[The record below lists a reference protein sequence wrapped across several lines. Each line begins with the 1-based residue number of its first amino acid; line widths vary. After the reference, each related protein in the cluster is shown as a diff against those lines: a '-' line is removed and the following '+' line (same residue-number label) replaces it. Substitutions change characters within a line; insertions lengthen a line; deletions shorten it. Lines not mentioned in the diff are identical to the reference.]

1 MMKNILVLAGGG
13 DNDAA
18 VFATALS
25 AAQPFHEHLEFL
37 HVQIEPGEAA
47 GWEPHAEFLR
57 GSAIRETIQ
66 RLRTE
71 AVTRTASARSHF
83 EQFCDVNK
91 VVVSDQP
98 LGAAVSANWREEM
111 GDAERRLMF
120 SARHHDLVVLGRR
133 TGLNGLR
140 PDLIERILLGCGRP
154 LLIAPP
160 QPPRLLF
167 DTVMVCWKETPEA
180 ARSLAAA
187 MPLLVNAR
195 RVVLAGV
202 EERDPSLAAGLADL
216 SCQLAWHGINAE
228 VDFLSSV
235 AGPVQKV
242 LLAAAQ
248 SHNADLLVMGAYGHS
263 RTRQIIFGGFT
274 QSVLE
279 AAEIAVLLMH

>member
-13 DNDAA
+13 DNDEA
-18 VFATALS
+18 VFATALA
-25 AAQPFHEHLEFL
+25 AAQPFNAHLEFL

-57 GSAIRETIQ
+57 GAAIRETLQ

-91 VVVSDQP
+91 IVVSDQP
-98 LGAAVSANWREEM
+98 LGAAVSANWRKEM
-111 GDAERRLMF
+111 GDAERRLML
-120 SARHHDLVVLGRR
+120 SARHHDFVVLGRR

-160 QPPRLLF
+160 QPPRLLVG
-167 DTVMVCWKETPEA
+167 TVMVCWKETPEA

-187 MPLLVNAR
+187 MPLLVNAG
-195 RVVLAGV
+195 RVVLAGA
-202 EERDPSLAAGLADL
+202 EERDGSLGAGLADL

-228 VDFLSSV
+228 VDFLSSLSD
-235 AGPVQKV
+235 PVPKV
-242 LLAAAQ
+242 LLTAAR

-263 RTRQIIFGGFT
+263 RTRQIVFGGFT

-279 AAEIAVLLMH
+279 SAEIAVLLMH